1 LELAVASAP
10 NLRDDAIRL
19 YASGQ
24 FPRACEHFSRAAA
37 DVPSTAAS
45 QDLARCF
52 EGWGWQALRDGRADE
67 ARLLFSQGLSQIPD
81 DAGLLRGLGVAAIHG
96 GRPADAVDPLERA
109 VGAGADAEVRLL
121 LARLYD
127 QRDNAE
133 RALYHIKTV
142 LDREPDN
149 AGARRLLEKV
159 ERERTAEAGFRR
171 ELTPHFIIKHRSD
184 RHRASARAVAQAL
197 EAAWARIGSELG
209 WRPGERVTVVLY
221 EDVQF
226 RRVTRVHG
234 WVTGVF
240 DGKIRLPI
248 EPTAPPPDVLERLV
262 MHEYAHAAV
271 HELSRGRAPR
281 WLHEGLAQLLEG
293 ATADPMLRVP
303 GGLTLVGL
311 EALITDP
318 DPVRARVG
326 YDVALWVVQD
336 LVDRGGLA
344 RLRRVLERLGAGDT
358 LAASMTRV
366 YGVRLSEL
374 ESQWRNL
381 LGG

>member
-1 LELAVASAP
+1 
-10 NLRDDAIRL
+10 
-19 YASGQ
+19 
-24 FPRACEHFSRAAA
+24 
-37 DVPSTAAS
+37 
-45 QDLARCF
+45 
-52 EGWGWQALRDGRADE
+52 
-67 ARLLFSQGLSQIPD
+67 
-81 DAGLLRGLGVAAIHG
+81 
-96 GRPADAVDPLERA
+96 
-109 VGAGADAEVRLL
+109 
-121 LARLYD
+121 
-127 QRDNAE
+127 
-133 RALYHIKTV
+133 
-142 LDREPDN
+142 
-149 AGARRLLEKV
+149 
-159 ERERTAEAGFRR
+159 
-171 ELTPHFIIKHRSD
+171 
-184 RHRASARAVAQAL
+184 
-197 EAAWARIGSELG
+197 
-209 WRPGERVTVVLY
+209 VTVVLY